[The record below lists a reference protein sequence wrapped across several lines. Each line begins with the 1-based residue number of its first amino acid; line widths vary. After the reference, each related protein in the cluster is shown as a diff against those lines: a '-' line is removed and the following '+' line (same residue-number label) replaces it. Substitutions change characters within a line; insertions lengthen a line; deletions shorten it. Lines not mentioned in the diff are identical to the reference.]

1 LHVMGY
7 LYIYVIARKTS
18 MCARASIY
26 HLAGRE
32 ETRPSTNAE
41 RVHFAG
47 HGISEI
53 SRYRLSLYRR
63 SFAALSPSL
72 LFPPHQR
79 YRSLA
84 LSDET
89 RMILSYRRLT
99 HNGRFLSS
107 KERNLSILVRI
118 SQIRMVRKRKQ

>member
-1 LHVMGY
+1 
-7 LYIYVIARKTS
+7 

-84 LSDET
+84 LSDENADDT
-89 RMILSYRRLT
+89 LIPTT
-99 HNGRFLSS
+99 HAQRTFPLKQRKKSVNPGTHFSNKNG
-107 KERNLSILVRI
+107 
-118 SQIRMVRKRKQ
+118 